1 MLERFFEKN
10 LTYRIVI
17 GSLVTVLLS
26 LFVFFVGYTFAPKCN
41 GLNGLQLLAK
51 SNLGTAETW
60 CVLYMLTIETICI
73 FLLPALCLLVS
84 LYKSPRLVLQKRHYT
99 WREILR
105 SPLILTLVFIAL
117 ANIPGINLLSQ
128 INTDGILC
136 IVGEDSDLWT
146 NYQRMNDFTE
156 MLLANSNSMILNIVC
171 MAFVPAI
178 CEEIFFRGLL
188 QTIATSIVKNV
199 HVAVLLVAAIFSI
212 LHGDIFNFIPRF
224 VLGIFLGYL
233 FIFTQN
239 IFYPIL
245 AHCLHNASVVLLRSV
260 TSYSEELETIGTT
273 DNKVLLGIASLL
285 ILAGFTTSLIT
296 SLSQNTQK

>member
-1 MLERFFEKN
+1 
-10 LTYRIVI
+10 
-17 GSLVTVLLS
+17 
-26 LFVFFVGYTFAPKCN
+26 
-41 GLNGLQLLAK
+41 
-51 SNLGTAETW
+51 
-60 CVLYMLTIETICI
+60 MLTIETICI
-73 FLLPALCLLVS
+73 FLIPAYCFFVS
-84 LYKSPRLVLQKRHYT
+84 LYKNPRLVLRQRRYT
-99 WREILR
+99 WRETLR
-105 SPLILTLVFIAL
+105 SPLILTLVFITL

-128 INTDGILC
+128 LNTDGILC

-188 QTIATSIVKNV
+188 QTIATNIVKNV

-239 IFYPIL
+239 ICYPIL
-245 AHCLHNASVVLLRSV
+245 AHCLHNASVVLLSSV
-260 TSYSEELETIGTT
+260 TTYSEELETIGTT
-273 DNKVLLGIASLL
+273 DNKVLLGVASLL